1 MAKGNKSGRVKPRT
15 AALEGPPEE
24 LHGKAEDAKAAQTVE
39 VAQATQVRSGRSQ
52 LRSPACRA

>member
-1 MAKGNKSGRVKPRT
+1 MAKGNKSGRAKPRL

-39 VAQATQVRSGRSQ
+39 VAQAAEVRSGRPQ
-52 LRSPACRA
+52 LRSLACRA